1 MCKHKGSYMR
11 ARERERLEGFTCTR
25 GLSCA
30 PGWVTDDMLAY
41 PTRSGVGKKL
51 ITQMISTR

>member
-11 ARERERLEGFTCTR
+11 VRDRERLEDFTCTR
-25 GLSCA
+25 GLSRA
-30 PGWVTDDMLAY
+30 LGWVTNDRLAY

-51 ITQMISTR
+51 ITHMISTG